1 MYLTDIINNSIND
14 NIYMNNDIINFK
26 YEYGWEVSITTISV
40 AITNNIH

>member
-26 YEYGWEVSITTISV
+26 YEYG
-40 AITNNIH
+40 